1 MIRVLGKENSIAND
15 FLRELRD
22 TQQQTDRARF
32 RNNLTRLGELMAYE
46 ISKKLRY
53 QPQTIQ
59 TPLAAMQVDLLAQ
72 QPVLITV
79 LRAGLPYFLGF
90 QNLFNQADSG
100 FIGAFRKE
108 DEHALT
114 IQLGYHAA
122 PDLTGKTVLLI
133 DPMLATGKSFI
144 KSIESLQKNGI
155 PAYIHIASL
164 VAAPEGVK
172 FIEDNLKIPNTVWT
186 WALDERLNDQL
197 YIVPGLGDAGDLCFG
212 EKL

>member
-1 MIRVLGKENSIAND
+1 MIRELGKENSIAHE
-15 FLRELRD
+15 FLKELRD
-22 TQQQTDRARF
+22 TQRQLDRARF

-46 ISKKLRY
+46 ISKTLTY
-53 QPQTIQ
+53 SQGTVQ
-59 TPLAAMQVDLLAQ
+59 TPLAETTISVLAQ

-90 QNLFNQADSG
+90 QHVFDQADSG

-108 DEHALT
+108 DEHELN
-114 IQLGYHAA
+114 IQLGYQAA

-144 KSIESLQKNGI
+144 KSIESLKKNGI

-164 VAAPEGVK
+164 VAAPEGIKYIAEKVS
-172 FIEDNLKIPNTVWT
+172 IPYTVWT
-186 WALDERLNDQL
+186 WAIDEKLNDQL

-212 EKL
+212 DKL